1 MHRRQFIQFSSAASL
16 LSLVSSPGQA
26 AAAWKNFTLTMRL
39 NLPDTQAPARV
50 WLPLPNSVEPYQQAL
65 DTRWSGTAMKAEI
78 FRDVVYGAP
87 TLYAEWSNPGP
98 RELVVTSQVK
108 TLDRA
113 NLPISQANAGV
124 PDNPPEVRQFLAPT
138 KHIPLDGIVLKTA
151 TEATQGARSTVEKA
165 RAIYDWVVDNSFR
178 DPKVQGCGRGD
189 IKGMLETGN
198 LGGKCA
204 DINSLFVGLC
214 RAVGIPAREN
224 FGIRVG
230 PSKNFKSLGKVGN
243 VTGAQHCRAEF
254 YLRGAGWV
262 PVDPADVRKV
272 VLEEKLELQNPAVQ
286 KIREQLFGSWEM
298 NWVEFNNA
306 RDFILN
312 PVSAISPV
320 NFLMYPR
327 AEVDGVPR
335 DELDAK
341 AFVYEIEAKEITA

>member
-1 MHRRQFIQFSSAASL
+1 MHRRQFIQFSSTASL
-16 LSLVSSPGQA
+16 LTLVNSSSPATEQ
-26 AAAWKNFTLTMRL
+26 WKSFALTMRL
-39 NLPDTQAPARV
+39 NIPDTERATRV
-50 WLPLPNSVEPYQQAL
+50 WLPLPNSIDDYQQTL
-65 DTRWSGTAMKAEI
+65 DTRWSGTAAKAGI
-78 FRDVVYGAP
+78 FRDLMYNAP
-87 TLYAEWSNPGP
+87 MLYAEWTSPGP
-98 RELVVTSQVK
+98 RELVVTSQIK
-108 TLDRA
+108 TIDRA
-113 NLPISQANAGV
+113 NV
-124 PDNPPEVRQFLAPT
+124 PTSSATADVPVNSTELRRFLAPT
-138 KHIPLDGIVLKTA
+138 KHIPTDGIVLTTA
-151 TEATQGARSTVEKA
+151 LEATQGARGSIEQA
-165 RAIYDWVVDNSFR
+165 RAIYDWVVENSFR
-178 DPKVQGCGRGD
+178 DPKVKGCGRGD

-230 PSKNFKSLGKVGN
+230 SSQRFKSLGKSGD

-254 YLRGAGWV
+254 YAHGLGWV

-272 VLEEKLELQNPAVQ
+272 VLEEKLELNDPAVQ
-286 KIREQLFGSWEM
+286 KIREQLFGTWEM

-312 PVSAISPV
+312 PVSAISPI

-327 AEVDGVPR
+327 AEVKGVPR

-341 AFVYEIEAKEITA
+341 SFIYQIESKEMAA

>member
-1 MHRRQFIQFSSAASL
+1 MHRRQFIQFSSATSL
-16 LSLVSSPGQA
+16 LTLVNRPIQA
-26 AAAWKNFTLTMRL
+26 ASEWKTYTLTMEL
-39 NLPDTQAPARV
+39 DLPDTERAARV
-50 WLPLPNSVEPYQQAL
+50 WLPLPNSIESYQQTL
-65 DTRWSGTAMKAEI
+65 DTRWSGTAVNAQI
-78 FRDVVYGAP
+78 FRDVIYGAP
-87 TLYAEWSNPGP
+87 MLYAEWNTPGP

-113 NLPISQANAGV
+113 NPPTGKPHGDLPG
-124 PDNPPEVRQFLAPT
+124 NPTEIRRFLAPT
-138 KHIPLDGIVLKTA
+138 KHIPTDGIVLTTAREAIKGA
-151 TEATQGARSTVEKA
+151 TEPVDQA

-178 DPKVQGCGRGD
+178 DAKVKGCGRGD

-230 PSKNFKSLGKVGN
+230 ASQRFKSLGKVGDI
-243 VTGAQHCRAEF
+243 TGAQHCRAEF
-254 YLRGAGWV
+254 YSHGLGWA
-262 PVDPADVRKV
+262 PVDPADVRTV
-272 VLEEKLELQNPAVQ
+272 VLEEKLELQDPAVR

-312 PVSAISPV
+312 PVSAISPI

-327 AEVDGVPR
+327 AELDGVPR

-341 AFVYEIEAKEITA
+341 SFVYQIEAKEMTA

>member
-16 LSLVSSPGQA
+16 LSLVNRPGQA
-26 AAAWKNFTLTMRL
+26 AAAWKTFTLTMRL
-39 NLPDTQAPARV
+39 NLPDSKNPARV

-87 TLYAEWSNPGP
+87 TLYAEWSSPGP

-113 NLPISQANAGV
+113 NLPLGESRADSPI
-124 PDNPPEVRQFLAPT
+124 NPSAVRAFLVPT
-138 KHIPLDGIVLKTA
+138 KHVPIDGIVLTTA
-151 TEATQGARSTVEKA
+151 QEATHGASSTVEKA

-178 DPKVQGCGRGD
+178 DPKVKGCGRGD

-230 PSKNFKSLGKVGN
+230 PSKNFKSLGKIGN

-254 YLRGAGWV
+254 YLHGAGWV

-272 VLEEKLELQNPAVQ
+272 VLEEKLELQDPAVQ

-312 PVSAISPV
+312 PVSAISPI

-341 AFVYEIEAKEITA
+341 AFVYEIEAKEMTA